1 MARHTVLV
9 VDDELKMQRILE
21 IMLVDMGLDVL
32 RADHGR
38 AALEVIESEPVDVV
52 ITDMRMPVMDGLEL
66 LRALGAR
73 DDSTPVIVVTAHG
86 TVESAVAAMK
96 QGAVDYIVRPFEV
109 ETVELAVQ
117 RALNIGQVQRENRF
131 LRDEL
136 AAGWNQFVGDSP
148 PMRAL
153 YELIAEVAPST
164 VPVLITGET
173 GTGKELV
180 ARAIHEASGRSGL
193 FVPINC
199 AAIPE
204 TMLESE
210 LFGHVR
216 GAFTGAARE
225 RAGKFE
231 ISDGGSVF
239 LDEITEMPAA
249 LQARLLRVLQ
259 ENYIERVGSN
269 RRIDLDLRVIAA
281 TNRDPR
287 TAVVEQRLREDLF
300 YRLEGMRLE
309 VPALRERPGDVP
321 LLAAHF
327 AARHAQRLG
336 REAPPL
342 SADALA
348 LLEAHDWPGN
358 VRELDNLM
366 GRVVLLGAIHPPEAL
381 IARELGAASTAAKRP
396 SVPAALAPAPLDPGA
411 SADEPG
417 LNLQARTEALERAL
431 IEAALTQ
438 SEDNKARA
446 SRLLDISERTLWYKL
461 KKLGLR

>member
-9 VDDELKMQRILE
+9 VDDEQKMQRILE
-21 IMLVDMGLDVL
+21 IMLVEMGLDVL
-32 RADHGR
+32 RADDGR
-38 AALEVIESEPVDVV
+38 AALEILDKDPVDVI
-52 ITDMRMPVMDGLEL
+52 ITDMRMPVMDGLALLHEL
-66 LRALGAR
+66 AAR
-73 DDSTPVIVVTAHG
+73 GDPLPVIVVTAHG
-86 TVESAVAAMK
+86 TVESAVEAMK
-96 QGAVDYIVRPFEV
+96 QGAVDYIMRPFEV

-117 RALNIGQVQRENRF
+117 RALNIGQVQRENRY

-136 AAGWNQFVGDSP
+136 SAGWNQFIGESA
-148 PMRAL
+148 PMQTL
-153 YELIAEVAPST
+153 YAMIAEVAPST
-164 VPVLITGET
+164 VPVLVTGET

-180 ARAIHEASGRSGL
+180 ARAIHDASGRSGL

-204 TMLESE
+204 SVLESE

-239 LDEITEMPAA
+239 LDEITEMPAT
-249 LQARLLRVLQ
+249 LQGRLLRVLQ
-259 ENYIERVGSN
+259 ERYIERVGSN

-287 TAVVEQRLREDLF
+287 AAVAEQRLREDLF
-300 YRLEGMRLE
+300 YRIEGLRLD
-309 VPALRERPGDVP
+309 VPPLRERAGDIT
-321 LLAAHF
+321 LLARYF
-327 AARHAQRLG
+327 LARHAQRLA
-336 REAPPL
+336 RDVPTLPPEAL
-342 SADALA
+342 SQLA
-348 LLEAHDWPGN
+348 AHDWPGN

-366 GRVVLLGAIHPPEAL
+366 GRVVLLSSIQDPGVL
-381 IARELGAASTAAKRP
+381 IARELGATGAGSTTASHAADMAP
-396 SVPAALAPAPLDPGA
+396 PVVAA
-411 SADEPG
+411 EPG
-417 LNLQARTEALERAL
+417 LQARTDALERELIQNAL
-431 IEAALTQ
+431 ARCD
-438 SEDNKARA
+438 DNKARA